1 MGRPRPATPSEET
14 IMNCPKCQYPNA
26 ENARFCVQCGN
37 ALSQAAPAVAAT
49 PVQAATAPVSSG
61 NKTALIVLGV
71 IFGILLLFVVGIYTA
86 FHMVANKVR
95 ALAGGDEQ
103 TSSQAQDASQHGT
116 HADTQQGAQA
126 TGNVIGN
133 ILGTDAKGKSDIG
146 KALNNVAQAGKQI
159 EQHDTASGNNGAPDA
174 QDTQQ
179 AMGAV
184 GGLLGALGSSLGGAH
199 RHDPVDFHVLES
211 MLPSSLPGMQR
222 GTPQGN
228 ANQGMGIKETSA
240 QVDFSGANDAHVD
253 VSITDAAAVSGLAG
267 IAEMANSQQSEQGDN
282 YEKNEPIGGQ
292 NVHEKWDAQ
301 AKHGELSLIV
311 AKRYGVDIHGDNVD
325 MDALK
330 NTLAQIDLRK
340 LESMKD
346 VNLAA
351 Q

>member
-1 MGRPRPATPSEET
+1 
-14 IMNCPKCQYPNA
+14 MNCHNCQHANT
-26 ENARFCVQCGN
+26 EGARFCVQCGT
-37 ALSQAAPAVAAT
+37 ALSQAVPAAAAAPAQVAA
-49 PVQAATAPVSSG
+49 APTSG
-61 NKTALIVLGV
+61 SNKTALIVLGV

-86 FHMVANKVR
+86 FHIVASKVR

-103 TSSQAQDASQHGT
+103 TSSQAQDASQG
-116 HADTQQGAQA
+116 ASDAGAQQQGAQTA
-126 TGNVIGN
+126 GNVIGN

-146 KALNNVAQAGKQI
+146 RALNNVAQAGQQI
-159 EQHDTASGNNGAPDA
+159 GEHHNAEGNNGGPSA

-211 MLPSSLPGMQR
+211 MLPSSLSGMQR

-240 QVDFSGANDAHVD
+240 QVDFNGANDAHVS

-267 IAEMANSQQSEQGDN
+267 IAEMANSQQSEQGDS
-282 YEKNEPIGGQ
+282 YEKNETIGGQ

-311 AKRYGVDIHGDNVD
+311 AKRYGVEVDGNNVD

-330 NTLAQIDLRK
+330 SALAQIDFGR
-340 LESMKD
+340 LESMRD
-346 VNLAA
+346 ANPTA

>member
-1 MGRPRPATPSEET
+1 MT
-14 IMNCPKCQYPNA
+14 CPKCEYPNA
-26 ENARFCVQCGN
+26 DNARFCVQCGA
-37 ALSQAAPAVAAT
+37 ALNQAAPAAAAT
-49 PVQAATAPVSSG
+49 PAQVASAPASSS
-61 NKTALIVLGV
+61 NKTVLIVLGV
-71 IFGILLLFVVGIYTA
+71 VFGILLLFVVGIYTA
-86 FHMVANKVR
+86 FHVVANKVR

-103 TSSQAQDASQHGT
+103 TSSQAQDASQNGSD
-116 HADTQQGAQA
+116 ADTQQGAQA
-126 TGNVIGN
+126 TGDVIGN

-146 KALNNVAQAGKQI
+146 KALNNVAQAGQQI
-159 EQHDTASGNNGAPDA
+159 GEHQKADGNNDAPSA

-211 MLPSSLPGMQR
+211 MLPSSLSGMQR

-228 ANQGMGIKETSA
+228 SNQGMGIKETSA
-240 QVDFSGANDAHVD
+240 EVDFAGANDAHVH

-267 IAEMANSQQSEQGDN
+267 IAEMANSQESEQGDN
-282 YEKNEPIGGQ
+282 YEKNETIGGQ

-301 AKHGELSLIV
+301 GKHGELSLIV
-311 AKRYGVDIHGDNVD
+311 AKRYGVEVRGDNVD
-325 MDALK
+325 MGALK
-330 NTLAQIDLRK
+330 NALAQIDFGK

-346 VNLAA
+346 ANPVA

>member
-1 MGRPRPATPSEET
+1 
-14 IMNCPKCQYPNA
+14 MNCTKCQYPNT
-26 ENARFCVQCGN
+26 EGARFCVQCGT
-37 ALSQAAPAVAAT
+37 ALNQAAPAVSAA
-49 PVQAATAPVSSG
+49 PAQPATAPQSSS

-71 IFGILLLFVVGIYTA
+71 IFGVLLLFVVGIYTA

-95 ALAGGDEQ
+95 ALASGDEQ
-103 TSSQAQDASQHGT
+103 TSSQPQDSSQNGND
-116 HADTQQGAQA
+116 ADTQQGAQV

-146 KALNNVAQAGKQI
+146 KAMGNMAQAGQQI
-159 EQHDTASGNNGAPDA
+159 DQHDKAAGNNGAPDA

-228 ANQGMGIKETSA
+228 ANQGMGLKETSA
-240 QVDFSGANDAHVD
+240 QVDFSGTNDAHVN

-267 IAEMANSQQSEQGDN
+267 IAEMANSQESEQGDS
-282 YEKNEPIGGQ
+282 YEKNETIGGQ

-311 AKRYGVDIHGDNVD
+311 AKRYGVEIRGDNVD
-325 MDALK
+325 MEALK
-330 NTLAQIDLRK
+330 NALGQIDLGK

-346 VNLAA
+346 VNPTA

>member
-1 MGRPRPATPSEET
+1 
-14 IMNCPKCQYPNA
+14 MNCTKCQYPNT
-26 ENARFCVQCGN
+26 EGARFCVQCGT
-37 ALSQAAPAVAAT
+37 ALSQAAPAVSAA
-49 PVQAATAPVSSG
+49 PAQAASAPSSSS

-71 IFGILLLFVVGIYTA
+71 IFGILLLFVIGIYTA
-86 FHMVANKVR
+86 FHMVASKVR
-95 ALAGGDEQ
+95 ALASGDEQ
-103 TSSQAQDASQHGT
+103 TTSQAQDGSQSGND
-116 HADTQQGAQA
+116 ADTQQQGARTA
-126 TGNVIGN
+126 GNVIGN
-133 ILGTDAKGKSDIG
+133 VLGTDAKGKSDIG
-146 KALNNVAQAGKQI
+146 NALNNLAQTGKQI
-159 EQHDTASGNNGAPDA
+159 GEHQKADGNNGAPDA

-228 ANQGMGIKETSA
+228 ANQGMGLKETSA
-240 QVDFSGANDAHVD
+240 QVDFSGTNDARVS

-267 IAEMANSQQSEQGDN
+267 IAEMANSQQSEQGDS
-282 YEKNEPIGGQ
+282 YEKNEKIGGQ

-311 AKRYGVDIHGDNVD
+311 AKRYGVEIRGDNVD
-325 MDALK
+325 MEALK
-330 NTLAQIDLRK
+330 NALGQIDLGK

-346 VNLAA
+346 VNPTA

>member
-1 MGRPRPATPSEET
+1 MT
-14 IMNCPKCQYPNA
+14 CPKCQYPNA
-26 ENARFCVQCGN
+26 EGARFCVQCGS
-37 ALSQAAPAVAAT
+37 ALTQPAAATSAPTAQAAPA
-49 PVQAATAPVSSG
+49 PSSG
-61 NKTALIVLGV
+61 SNRTALIVLGV

-86 FHMVANKVR
+86 FHMVASKVR
-95 ALAGGDEQ
+95 ALAGGDTQ
-103 TSSQAQDASQHGT
+103 TTVQTQDGSQASNSP
-116 HADTQQGAQA
+116 DTQQAAQT

-146 KALNNVAQAGKQI
+146 KAIGNLAQTGQQI
-159 EQHDTASGNNGAPDA
+159 DQHDKAAGNANGVPDA

-211 MLPSSLPGMQR
+211 LLPSSLSGMQR

-240 QVDFSGANDAHVD
+240 EVDFSGANNSHVQ

-282 YEKNEPIGGQ
+282 YEKNETIGGQ
-292 NVHEKWDAQ
+292 SVHEKWDAQ
-301 AKHGELSLIV
+301 SRHGELSLIV
-311 AKRYGVDIHGDNVD
+311 AKRYGVEVRGDNVD

-330 NTLAQIDLRK
+330 GALAQIDFGK

-346 VNLAA
+346 ANPTA

>member
-1 MGRPRPATPSEET
+1 
-14 IMNCPKCQYPNA
+14 MNCPKCQYPN
-26 ENARFCVQCGN
+26 NDGARFCVQCGT
-37 ALSQAAPAVAAT
+37 ALGQAAPAGAAV
-49 PVQAATAPVSSG
+49 PAQPAIPPQSSS
-61 NKTALIVLGV
+61 NKTALMVLGV

-103 TSSQAQDASQHGT
+103 TSSQSQDVSQNGAD
-116 HADTQQGAQA
+116 ADTQQGAQTA
-126 TGNVIGN
+126 GNVIGN
-133 ILGTDAKGKSDIG
+133 VLGTDVRGKSDIG
-146 KALNNVAQAGKQI
+146 NALNNLAQTGKQI
-159 EQHDTASGNNGAPDA
+159 GEHQKADGNGTPNA

-211 MLPSSLPGMQR
+211 MLPSSLSGMQR
-222 GTPQGN
+222 DVPQGN
-228 ANQGMGIKETSA
+228 ASQGMGMKETSA
-240 QVDFSGANDAHVD
+240 QVDFSGANDAHVN

-267 IAEMANSQQSEQGDN
+267 IAEMANSQQSEQGDS
-282 YEKNEPIGGQ
+282 YEKNETIGGQ

-311 AKRYGVDIHGDNVD
+311 ARRYGVEITGNNVD

-330 NTLAQIDLRK
+330 TALAQIDLGK
-340 LESMKD
+340 LESIKD
-346 VNLAA
+346 ANPTA

>member
-1 MGRPRPATPSEET
+1 MT
-14 IMNCPKCQYPNA
+14 CPKCQYPNA
-26 ENARFCVQCGN
+26 EGARFCVQCGT
-37 ALSQAAPAVAAT
+37 ALNQAAPAAAAT
-49 PVQAATAPVSSG
+49 PTQVVSPPTSG
-61 NKTALIVLGV
+61 SNKTVLIVLGV
-71 IFGILLLFVVGIYTA
+71 VFGILLLFVVGIYTA

-95 ALAGGDEQ
+95 ALAGGDTQ
-103 TSSQAQDASQHGT
+103 ASSQSQDASQNGSDP
-116 HADTQQGAQA
+116 DTQQGAA
-126 TGNVIGN
+126 VTGNVIGN
-133 ILGTDAKGKSDIG
+133 LLGTDAKGKSDIG
-146 KALNNVAQAGKQI
+146 KALNNVAQAGQQI
-159 EQHDTASGNNGAPDA
+159 GEHQKAEGNNGAPSA

-211 MLPSSLPGMQR
+211 MLPSSLSGMQR
-222 GTPQGN
+222 GTPLGN
-228 ANQGMGIKETSA
+228 ANQGMGIRETSA
-240 QVDFSGANDAHVD
+240 EVDFNGANNAHVH

-282 YEKNEPIGGQ
+282 YEKNETIGGQ

-301 AKHGELSLIV
+301 YKHGELSLIV
-311 AKRYGVDIHGDNVD
+311 ARRYGVEVRGDNVD

-330 NTLAQIDLRK
+330 NALAQIDFGK

-346 VNLAA
+346 ANPTA

>member
-1 MGRPRPATPSEET
+1 MT
-14 IMNCPKCQYPNA
+14 CPKCQYPNA
-26 ENARFCVQCGN
+26 EGARFCVQCGS
-37 ALSQAAPAVAAT
+37 ALSQAAPVVSTTPSPGAVAS
-49 PVQAATAPVSSG
+49 PSSS

-71 IFGILLLFVVGIYTA
+71 IFGVLLLFVVGIYTA
-86 FHMVANKVR
+86 FHVVASKVR
-95 ALAGGDEQ
+95 ALASSDAQ
-103 TSSQAQDASQHGT
+103 TTSQAQDAPQNS
-116 HADTQQGAQA
+116 ADSDTQQGAA
-126 TGNVIGN
+126 VTGNVIGN

-146 KALNNVAQAGKQI
+146 KAMGNLAQAGQQI
-159 EQHDTASGNNGAPDA
+159 DQRDKAAGNANGAPTA

-199 RHDPVDFHVLES
+199 RHDPVDFHVLEPL
-211 MLPSSLPGMQR
+211 LPSSLSGMQR
-222 GTPQGN
+222 GVPQGN

-240 QVDFSGANDAHVD
+240 EVDFNGAGNAHIH

-282 YEKNEPIGGQ
+282 YEKNETIGGQ
-292 NVHEKWDAQ
+292 NVHEKWDASSR
-301 AKHGELSLIV
+301 HGELSLIV
-311 AKRYGVDIHGDNVD
+311 ARRYGVEVHGDNVD

-330 NTLAQIDLRK
+330 TALAQIDLGK

-346 VNLAA
+346 ANPTA